1 MAINYS
7 VTPRK
12 NPKNPQDPAKYYAR
26 TQVTSEYSFDDLCS
40 DLQAMC
46 TLTEGD
52 IKATTANMVHCI
64 SSALRNGR
72 SVRMGELGLLRIVVS
87 STGAETK
94 EAFTAANIRKPR
106 IAFYAGNRLR
116 EAVAGLRFKQVE
128 PRPQKGS
135 ENGQEDDGQA

>member
-12 NPKNPQDPAKYYAR
+12 NPKNPQDPAKYYAQ

-94 EAFTAANIRKPR
+94 EAFTAANIRNIEVK
-106 IAFYAGNRLR
+106 NLR
-116 EAVAGLRFKQVE
+116 EMKW
-128 PRPQKGS
+128 
-135 ENGQEDDGQA
+135 